1 MESTE
6 QEYQELGP
14 GSQTLVR
21 FYGRVQNQD
30 ESVGPTE
37 LQESLGCRVGTD
49 WRAESGSRCQDG
61 PVTGCR

>member
-1 MESTE
+1 MGGWVGYLAEVARGLAGIESAE

-21 FYGRVQNQD
+21 FFGRVQNQD

-37 LQESLGCRVGTD
+37 
-49 WRAESGSRCQDG
+49 
-61 PVTGCR
+61 

>member
-21 FYGRVQNQD
+21 FCERVQNQD
-30 ESVGPTE
+30 ESFEPTE
-37 LQESLGCRVGTD
+37 
-49 WRAESGSRCQDG
+49 
-61 PVTGCR
+61 